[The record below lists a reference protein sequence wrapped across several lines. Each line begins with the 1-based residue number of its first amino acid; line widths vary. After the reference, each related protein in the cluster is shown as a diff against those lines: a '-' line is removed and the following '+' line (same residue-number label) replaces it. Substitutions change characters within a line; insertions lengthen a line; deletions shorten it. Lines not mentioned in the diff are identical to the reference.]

1 IHGGPFDGFLKVQ
14 PINGPRAKIYGFEI
28 AWQQHLRFLPG
39 VLSGIGI
46 DANYTYT
53 NSKATFD
60 PSTGR
65 TGTARLQRTTPN
77 EYNAGLTYD
86 LGPFSM
92 RAAVTYN
99 AATIWEYQYVDG
111 APGGLQGPLG
121 DIYLYPHTQVDLQAI
136 YNLPVGIAL
145 LFSALNLSN

>member
-1 IHGGPFDGFLKVQ
+1 ITWYAIG
-14 PINGPRAKIYGFEI
+14 
-28 AWQQHLRFLPG
+28 WQQHFRCLPG
-39 VLSGIGI
+39 VLRGLGV

-65 TGTARLQRTTPN
+65 TGDARLQRTTPS

-86 LGPFSM
+86 LGGFSM

-99 AATIWEYQYVDG
+99 AATIWEYKFVDG
-111 APGGLQGPLG
+111 ASGGQTGPLG
-121 DIYLYPHTQVDLQAI
+121 GIYLYPPTQGDLHAPSHI
-136 YNLPVGIAL
+136 
-145 LFSALNLSN
+145 SH